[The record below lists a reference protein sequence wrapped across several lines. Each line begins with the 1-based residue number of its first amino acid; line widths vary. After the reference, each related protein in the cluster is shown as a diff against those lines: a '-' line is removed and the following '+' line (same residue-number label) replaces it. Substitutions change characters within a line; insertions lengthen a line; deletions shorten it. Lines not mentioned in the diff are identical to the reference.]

1 LTNEKII
8 DLFSERSEQAIKE
21 LSLKYGSL
29 CKNIAFN
36 ILHNKCDAEE
46 CESDTYLKVWNT
58 IPPQKPQCLI
68 AYVSKIARNISLN
81 SLKYYNQKK
90 RNADIDTLFSE
101 LCECI
106 PSNKNLAQITEDII
120 ISKAINEFLRAL
132 DNQTRVLFVQ
142 RYFYMETAE
151 SLSKRF
157 GLSAS
162 NVSTKL
168 NRTRTRMKSYLSKK
182 GISI

>member
-1 LTNEKII
+1 MTDEKII
-8 DLFSERSEQAIKE
+8 DLFLERSEQAIKE

-29 CKNIAFN
+29 CKNISFN
-36 ILHNKCDAEE
+36 ILHNECDAEE
-46 CESDTYLKVWNT
+46 CENDTYVKVWNT
-58 IPPQKPQCLI
+58 IPPQKPYCLV

-81 SLKYYNQKK
+81 RLKYYSRNK
-90 RNADIDTLFSE
+90 RNAQIDHLFSE
-101 LCECI
+101 LYECI
-106 PSNKNLAQITEDII
+106 PSNENLVQITEDIM